1 MTTAPAPHASGL
13 RAGWILVT
21 ALISFCVLG
30 TWFTASNYRQQVFS
44 SAKGVVLEN
53 QWPESRIEVGFPEA
67 EAVHL
72 KPGQTA
78 KITVEMEKTALQGV
92 VLSVNSSNSSKAGK
106 DATVIVKLTG
116 EAGNSGRATTGS
128 DDRKNHRYLP
138 AGASCSVTIDTTVPP
153 SDPTAREIPRK

>member
-1 MTTAPAPHASGL
+1 MTSAPAPHASGL

-53 QWPESRIEVGFPEA
+53 QWPESRIEVVFPEA

-72 KPGQTA
+72 RPGQLA
-78 KITVEMEKTALQGV
+78 KITLGEEKTALQGV
-92 VLSVNSSNSSKAGK
+92 VLSVAPSKEGK
-106 DATVIVKLTG
+106 EAAVIVKLTG
-116 EAGNSGRATTGS
+116 EAGNSGRATTGG

-153 SDPTAREIPRK
+153 SDPAAREIPRK

>member
-1 MTTAPAPHASGL
+1 MTSAPAPHASGL

-106 DATVIVKLTG
+106 DATVVVKLTG
-116 EAGNSGRATTGS
+116 EAGNSGRATTGG

>member
-1 MTTAPAPHASGL
+1 MTTASAPHASGL

-72 KPGQTA
+72 RPGQVA
-78 KITVEMEKTALQGV
+78 KITVGEEKTALQGV
-92 VLSVNSSNSSKAGK
+92 VLTVAPSKAGK
-106 DATVIVKLTG
+106 DSTVIVKLTG
-116 EAGNSGRATTGS
+116 EAAPGRTGEGG

-153 SDPTAREIPRK
+153 SDPAARETPRK

>member
-1 MTTAPAPHASGL
+1 MTSAPAPHASGL
-13 RAGWILVT
+13 RAGWILVA

-53 QWPESRIEVGFPEA
+53 QWPESRIEVVFPEA

-72 KPGQTA
+72 GPGQLA
-78 KITVEMEKTALQGV
+78 KITLGEEKTARQGI
-92 VLSVNSSNSSKAGK
+92 VLSVNSSKEGK
-106 DATVIVKLTG
+106 DSTVIVKLTG
-116 EAGNSGRATTGS
+116 EAGNSGRATAGG

-153 SDPTAREIPRK
+153 SDPAAREIPRK

>member
-1 MTTAPAPHASGL
+1 MTSAPAPHASAL
-13 RAGWILVT
+13 RSGWILVT

-67 EAVHL
+67 KAVHL
-72 KPGQTA
+72 KPGQAA
-78 KITVEMEKTALQGV
+78 KITVEKEKTALQGV
-92 VLSVNSSNSSKAGK
+92 VISVTPFKAGK

>member
-1 MTTAPAPHASGL
+1 MTTTPAPHASGL

-21 ALISFCVLG
+21 ALIFFCVLG

-44 SAKGVVLEN
+44 SAKGVVLDN

-106 DATVIVKLTG
+106 DATVVVKLTG

>member
-106 DATVIVKLTG
+106 DASVIVKLTG
-116 EAGNSGRATTGS
+116 EAAPGRAGAGD

-153 SDPTAREIPRK
+153 SDPAARETPRK

>member
-53 QWPESRIEVGFPEA
+53 QWPESRIEVVFPEA

-72 KPGQTA
+72 RPGQVA
-78 KITVEMEKTALQGV
+78 KITVGEEKTALQGV
-92 VLSVNSSNSSKAGK
+92 VLTVAPSKAGK

-116 EAGNSGRATTGS
+116 EAVPGRAGAGG

-153 SDPTAREIPRK
+153 SDPAAREIPRK

>member
-1 MTTAPAPHASGL
+1 MTSAPAPHASGL

-44 SAKGVVLEN
+44 SAKGFVLEN
-53 QWPESRIEVGFPEA
+53 QWPESRIEVVFPEA

-72 KPGQTA
+72 RPGQLA
-78 KITVEMEKTALQGV
+78 KITVGEEKTALQGV
-92 VLSVNSSNSSKAGK
+92 VLSVNSSKAGK
-106 DATVIVKLTG
+106 DAAVIVKLTG
-116 EAGNSGRATTGS
+116 EAGNSGRATAGGN
-128 DDRKNHRYLP
+128 DRKNHRYLP

-153 SDPTAREIPRK
+153 SDPAAREIPRK

>member
-1 MTTAPAPHASGL
+1 MTSASAPHASGL

-67 EAVHL
+67 EAAHL
-72 KPGQTA
+72 RPGQLA
-78 KITVEMEKTALQGV
+78 KITVGEEKTALQGV
-92 VLSVNSSNSSKAGK
+92 VLTVAPSKAGK

-116 EAGNSGRATTGS
+116 ESAPGRAGAGG

-153 SDPTAREIPRK
+153 SDSTARDIPRK

>member
-1 MTTAPAPHASGL
+1 MTSAPAPHASGL

-53 QWPESRIEVGFPEA
+53 QWPESRIEVVFPEA

-72 KPGQTA
+72 RPGQLA
-78 KITVEMEKTALQGV
+78 KITVGEEKTALQGV
-92 VLSVNSSNSSKAGK
+92 VLSVNSSKEGK
-106 DATVIVKLTG
+106 DAAVIVKLTG
-116 EAGNSGRATTGS
+116 EAGNSGRATAGG

-153 SDPTAREIPRK
+153 SDPAAREIPRK

>member
-1 MTTAPAPHASGL
+1 MTSAPASHASGL

-21 ALISFCVLG
+21 ALLSFCVLG

-53 QWPESRIEVGFPEA
+53 QWPESRIEVVFPEA

-72 KPGQTA
+72 RPGQLA
-78 KITVEMEKTALQGV
+78 KITVGEEKTALQGV
-92 VLSVNSSNSSKAGK
+92 VLSVNSSKEGK
-106 DATVIVKLTG
+106 DAAVIVKLTG
-116 EAGNSGRATTGS
+116 EAGNSGRATAGG

-153 SDPTAREIPRK
+153 SDPAAREIPRK

>member
-67 EAVHL
+67 EAAHL
-72 KPGQTA
+72 RPGQLA
-78 KITVEMEKTALQGV
+78 KITVGEEKTALQGV
-92 VLSVNSSNSSKAGK
+92 VLTVAPSKAGK

-116 EAGNSGRATTGS
+116 EPAPGRAGAGG

-138 AGASCSVTIDTTVPP
+138 AGASCSVTIDTTVPS
-153 SDPTAREIPRK
+153 SDPAARDIPRK

>member
-1 MTTAPAPHASGL
+1 MTSAPAPHASGL

-53 QWPESRIEVGFPEA
+53 QWPESRIEVVFPEA
-67 EAVHL
+67 EAMHL
-72 KPGQTA
+72 RPGQLA
-78 KITVEMEKTALQGV
+78 KITLGEEKTALQGV
-92 VLSVNSSNSSKAGK
+92 VLSVNSSKEGK
-106 DATVIVKLTG
+106 DAAVIVKLTG
-116 EAGNSGRATTGS
+116 EAGNSGRATAGG

-153 SDPTAREIPRK
+153 SDPAAREIPRK

>member
-1 MTTAPAPHASGL
+1 MTSAPAPHASGL
-13 RAGWILVT
+13 RSGWILVT
-21 ALISFCVLG
+21 ALLSFCVLG

-67 EAVHL
+67 ATAHIR
-72 KPGQTA
+72 PGQLA
-78 KITVEMEKTALQGV
+78 KITVGEEKTALQGV
-92 VLSVNSSNSSKAGK
+92 VLSVAPSKGGK
-106 DATVIVKLTG
+106 EAAVIVKLSG
-116 EAGNSGRATTGS
+116 EAGNSGRAASGG

-153 SDPTAREIPRK
+153 SDPTARETPRK

>member
-1 MTTAPAPHASGL
+1 MTSAPAPHASVL

-21 ALISFCVLG
+21 ALLSFCVLG

-53 QWPESRIEVGFPEA
+53 QWPESRIEVVFPEA
-67 EAVHL
+67 EALHL
-72 KPGQTA
+72 RPGQLA
-78 KITVEMEKTALQGV
+78 KITVGEEKTALQGV
-92 VLSVNSSNSSKAGK
+92 VLSVNSSKAGK
-106 DATVIVKLTG
+106 DAAVIVKLTG
-116 EAGNSGRATTGS
+116 EAGNSGRATAGG

-153 SDPTAREIPRK
+153 SDPAAREIPRK

>member
-1 MTTAPAPHASGL
+1 MTSAPAPHASAL
-13 RAGWILVT
+13 RSGWILVT

-44 SAKGVVLEN
+44 SAKGVVLQN

-106 DATVIVKLTG
+106 DATVVVKLTG

>member
-72 KPGQTA
+72 RPGLVA
-78 KITVEMEKTALQGV
+78 KITVGEEKTALQGL
-92 VLSVNSSNSSKAGK
+92 VLTVAPSKAGK

-116 EAGNSGRATTGS
+116 EAAPGRAGAGG

-153 SDPTAREIPRK
+153 SDPAAREIPRK

>member
-1 MTTAPAPHASGL
+1 MTSAPAPHASGL

-53 QWPESRIEVGFPEA
+53 QWPESRIEVVFPEA

-72 KPGQTA
+72 RPGQLA
-78 KITVEMEKTALQGV
+78 KITLGEDKTALQGV
-92 VLSVNSSNSSKAGK
+92 VLSVNSSKEGK
-106 DATVIVKLTG
+106 DAAVIVKLTG
-116 EAGNSGRATTGS
+116 EAGNSGRATTGG

-153 SDPTAREIPRK
+153 SDPAAREIPRK

>member
-1 MTTAPAPHASGL
+1 MTSAPAPHASGL

-21 ALISFCVLG
+21 ALLSFCVLG

-53 QWPESRIEVGFPEA
+53 QWPESRIEVVFPEA

-72 KPGQTA
+72 RPGQLA
-78 KITVEMEKTALQGV
+78 KITLGEEKTALQGV
-92 VLSVNSSNSSKAGK
+92 VLSVNSSKAGK
-106 DATVIVKLTG
+106 DAAVIVKLTG
-116 EAGNSGRATTGS
+116 EAGNSGRATAGG

-153 SDPTAREIPRK
+153 SDPAAREIPRK

>member
-1 MTTAPAPHASGL
+1 MTSAPAPHASGL

-21 ALISFCVLG
+21 ALLSFCVLG

-53 QWPESRIEVGFPEA
+53 QWPESRIEVVFPEA

-72 KPGQTA
+72 RPGQLA
-78 KITVEMEKTALQGV
+78 KITVGEEKTALQGV
-92 VLSVNSSNSSKAGK
+92 VLSVNSSKEGK
-106 DATVIVKLTG
+106 DAAVIVKLTG
-116 EAGNSGRATTGS
+116 EAGNSGRATAGG

-153 SDPTAREIPRK
+153 SDPAAREIPRK

>member
-1 MTTAPAPHASGL
+1 MTRAPAPHASGL

-44 SAKGVVLEN
+44 SAKGIVLEN
-53 QWPESRIEVGFPEA
+53 QWPESRIEVVFPEA

-72 KPGQTA
+72 RPGQVA
-78 KITVEMEKTALQGV
+78 KITVGEEKTALQGV
-92 VLSVNSSNSSKAGK
+92 VLTVPPSKAGK

-116 EAGNSGRATTGS
+116 EAVPGRAGAGG
-128 DDRKNHRYLP
+128 DDRKDHRYLP

-153 SDPTAREIPRK
+153 SDPAARETPRK

>member
-1 MTTAPAPHASGL
+1 MTSAPAPHASGL

-53 QWPESRIEVGFPEA
+53 QWPESRIEVVFPKA

-72 KPGQTA
+72 RPGQLA
-78 KITVEMEKTALQGV
+78 KITLGEEKTALQGV
-92 VLSVNSSNSSKAGK
+92 VLSVNSSKAGK
-106 DATVIVKLTG
+106 DAAVIVKLTG
-116 EAGNSGRATTGS
+116 EAGNSGRATAGGN
-128 DDRKNHRYLP
+128 DRKNHRYLP

-153 SDPTAREIPRK
+153 SDPAAREIPRK

>member
-1 MTTAPAPHASGL
+1 MTSAPAPHASGL

-21 ALISFCVLG
+21 ALLSFCVLG

-53 QWPESRIEVGFPEA
+53 QWPESRIEVVFPEA

-72 KPGQTA
+72 RPGQLA
-78 KITVEMEKTALQGV
+78 KITLGEEKTALQGV
-92 VLSVNSSNSSKAGK
+92 VLSVNSSKEGK
-106 DATVIVKLTG
+106 DAAVIVKLTG
-116 EAGNSGRATTGS
+116 EAGNSGRATAGG

-153 SDPTAREIPRK
+153 SDPAAREIPRK

>member
-1 MTTAPAPHASGL
+1 MTSAPAPHASGL

-53 QWPESRIEVGFPEA
+53 QWPESRIEVVFPEA

-72 KPGQTA
+72 RPGQLA
-78 KITVEMEKTALQGV
+78 KITVGEEKTALQGV
-92 VLSVNSSNSSKAGK
+92 VLSVNSSKEGK
-106 DATVIVKLTG
+106 DAAVIVKLTG
-116 EAGNSGRATTGS
+116 EAGNSGRATAGGN
-128 DDRKNHRYLP
+128 DRKNHRYLP

-153 SDPTAREIPRK
+153 SDPAAREIPRK

>member
-1 MTTAPAPHASGL
+1 MTSAPAPHASGL

-21 ALISFCVLG
+21 ALLSFCVLG

-53 QWPESRIEVGFPEA
+53 QWPESRIEVVFPEA
-67 EAVHL
+67 EALHL
-72 KPGQTA
+72 RPGQLA
-78 KITVEMEKTALQGV
+78 KITLGEEKTALQGV
-92 VLSVNSSNSSKAGK
+92 VLSVNSSKEGK
-106 DATVIVKLTG
+106 DAAVIVKLTG
-116 EAGNSGRATTGS
+116 EAGNSDRATAGG

-153 SDPTAREIPRK
+153 SDPAAREIPRK

>member
-1 MTTAPAPHASGL
+1 MTSAPAPHASGL

-53 QWPESRIEVGFPEA
+53 QWPESRIEVVFPEA

-72 KPGQTA
+72 RPGQLA
-78 KITVEMEKTALQGV
+78 KITLGEEKTALQGV
-92 VLSVNSSNSSKAGK
+92 VLSVNSSKEGK
-106 DATVIVKLTG
+106 DAAVIVKLTG
-116 EAGNSGRATTGS
+116 EAGNSGRASAGG

-153 SDPTAREIPRK
+153 SDPAAREIPRK

>member
-1 MTTAPAPHASGL
+1 MTSAPAPHASGL

-21 ALISFCVLG
+21 ALLSFCVLG

-53 QWPESRIEVGFPEA
+53 QWPESRIEVVFPKA

-72 KPGQTA
+72 RPGQLA
-78 KITVEMEKTALQGV
+78 KITLGEEKTALQGV
-92 VLSVNSSNSSKAGK
+92 VLSVNSSKEGK
-106 DATVIVKLTG
+106 DAAVIVKLTG
-116 EAGNSGRATTGS
+116 EAGNSGRATAGG

-153 SDPTAREIPRK
+153 SDPAAREIPRK

>member
-1 MTTAPAPHASGL
+1 
-13 RAGWILVT
+13 
-21 ALISFCVLG
+21 
-30 TWFTASNYRQQVFS
+30 
-44 SAKGVVLEN
+44 
-53 QWPESRIEVGFPEA
+53 
-67 EAVHL
+67 VHL
-72 KPGQTA
+72 KPGQAA
-78 KITVEMEKTALQGV
+78 KITVEKEKTALQGV
-92 VLSVNSSNSSKAGK
+92 VISVTPFKAGK

>member
-1 MTTAPAPHASGL
+1 MTSAPAPHASAL
-13 RAGWILVT
+13 RSGWILVT

-72 KPGQTA
+72 RPGQAA
-78 KITVEMEKTALQGV
+78 KITVGEEKTALQGV
-92 VLSVNSSNSSKAGK
+92 VLSVNSSNSSKWGK

-116 EAGNSGRATTGS
+116 ESAPGRATAGG

>member
-1 MTTAPAPHASGL
+1 MTSAPSPHASGL

-21 ALISFCVLG
+21 ALLSFCVLG

-53 QWPESRIEVGFPEA
+53 QWPESRIEVVFPEA

-72 KPGQTA
+72 RPGQLA
-78 KITVEMEKTALQGV
+78 KITVGEEKTALQGV
-92 VLSVNSSNSSKAGK
+92 VLSVNSSKEGK
-106 DATVIVKLTG
+106 DAAVIVKLTG
-116 EAGNSGRATTGS
+116 EAGNSGRATAGG

-153 SDPTAREIPRK
+153 SDPAAREIPRK

>member
-1 MTTAPAPHASGL
+1 MTSAPAPHASGL

-53 QWPESRIEVGFPEA
+53 QWPESRIEVVFPEA

-72 KPGQTA
+72 RPGQLA
-78 KITVEMEKTALQGV
+78 KITLGEEKTALQGV
-92 VLSVNSSNSSKAGK
+92 VLSVNSSKEGK
-106 DATVIVKLTG
+106 DAAVIVKLTG
-116 EAGNSGRATTGS
+116 EAGNSGRATTGG

-153 SDPTAREIPRK
+153 SDPAAREIPRK